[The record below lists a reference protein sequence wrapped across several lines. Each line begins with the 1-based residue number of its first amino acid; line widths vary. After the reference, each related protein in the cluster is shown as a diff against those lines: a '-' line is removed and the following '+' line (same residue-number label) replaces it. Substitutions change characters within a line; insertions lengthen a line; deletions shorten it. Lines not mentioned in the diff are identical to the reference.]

1 LSSQA
6 AFSSP
11 STPLNVE
18 FSAKAGIKESQKET
32 RPEPPESI
40 QIPVETL
47 GQSLKV
53 KRMGTGEAD
62 GVDHADGPDQAADA
76 TQDPVAI
83 SKSLRR
89 VRASGELI
97 IEASKKKQEQ
107 MNEIIAQAIEGFEA
121 AKLDES
127 DQIPPPV
134 TQVETDEQATDPPIS
149 APIKP
154 ETSYQKVPDLPPP
167 PPPPPPIQ
175 PKTPA
180 VPSAPRAAVTAGTP
194 EASNVAPAP
203 RAAVA
208 AGTPGASNVAPAVPR
223 RNTGPIAASVTIST
237 ANTISNAGQLPPNGP
252 SSVLAQASGLN
263 PKPGFGSKFRLGLIT
278 LALLL
283 GIGTYFAFRDRLLT
297 PQRAADPERD
307 LVRVEDQSAQFVRL
321 GERDREEGHYDTALD
336 NFQRALSLT
345 PNNSNVHFLIAQ
357 TYYNA
362 GQIDEALKAYKA
374 LLRIAPEHLEAR
386 LQVAQIYRARG
397 NWSAAYQEYQR
408 IIALDQTS
416 GQAAVA
422 LEAIEEYESGKS
434 GSIVSGGSSN
444 TARNKLRPRSA
455 TRKSLVL
462 PPATTAQPQISLLPQ
477 KFVTA
482 PVMRPPT
489 VLNNNK
495 PEENPD
501 PRILADSR
509 KKLGLRYLNVR
520 EHRAAINEFLA
531 ALRLTPDD
539 KDIYYFLASSY
550 YGLGQY
556 ALAHDYY
563 KRVDRGQYVQV
574 AQSGAQKTEKAAR
587 EEFKRRNEM
596 MKNEVKNEF
605 KNEIRKE
612 TGSNNSSG
620 KTILNSYKE

>member
-18 FSAKAGIKESQKET
+18 FSAKAGMKESQKET
-32 RPEPPESI
+32 KPVPPEPN
-40 QIPVETL
+40 QTPVETL
-47 GQSLKV
+47 GQSL
-53 KRMGTGEAD
+53 RGRRTAGSQSPAGETEASEAE

-89 VRASGELI
+89 VRASGSLI
-97 IEASKKKQEQ
+97 IEASKKQQEQ
-107 MNEIIAQAIEGFEA
+107 MNEIIAQAIEGFEV

-127 DQIPPPV
+127 NQTPPPV
-134 TQVETDEQATDPPIS
+134 TQAQPSAEVMEPPIS
-149 APIKP
+149 APPKP
-154 ETSYQKVPDLPPP
+154 ETSYQKTTDQPA
-167 PPPPPPIQ
+167 IQ
-175 PKTPA
+175 PATAPKTQA
-180 VPSAPRAAVTAGTP
+180 VTSAPRAT
-194 EASNVAPAP
+194 VATGA
-203 RAAVA
+203 
-208 AGTPGASNVAPAVPR
+208 PGASNVAPAVSR
-223 RNTGPIAASVTIST
+223 KNTGPIAASVTIST
-237 ANTISNAGQLPPNGP
+237 ANTLSNAGQLPPNGP

-297 PQRAADPERD
+297 QQRVADPERD

-321 GERDREEGHYDTALD
+321 GERDREQGHYETALD

-362 GQIDEALKAYKA
+362 GQIDDALKAYKS

-386 LQVAQIYRARG
+386 LKVAQIYRSRG
-397 NWSAAYQEYQR
+397 NWNAAYQEFQR

-422 LEAIEEYESGKS
+422 LEAIEDHEAGRSESV
-434 GSIVSGGSSN
+434 VSGGSTS
-444 TARNKLRPRSA
+444 TARNRFRPRSVS
-455 TRKSLVL
+455 RKSLVL
-462 PPATTAQPQISLLPQ
+462 PPATTTQAQISLLPQ

-482 PVMRPPT
+482 PIMRPPPA
-489 VLNNNK
+489 LNTNK

-501 PRILADSR
+501 PRSLADSR

-550 YGLGQY
+550 YGLGQF

-563 KRVDRGQYVQV
+563 KRVDKGQYVQV

-587 EEFKRRNEM
+587 EEFKRRNDM

-605 KNEIRKE
+605 RNETRKE
-612 TGSNNSSG
+612 AGSNTSSG

>member
-1 LSSQA
+1 
-6 AFSSP
+6 
-11 STPLNVE
+11 
-18 FSAKAGIKESQKET
+18 
-32 RPEPPESI
+32 
-40 QIPVETL
+40 
-47 GQSLKV
+47 
-53 KRMGTGEAD
+53 
-62 GVDHADGPDQAADA
+62 VDHADGPDQAADT

-89 VRASGELI
+89 VRASGSLI

-107 MNEIIAQAIEGFEA
+107 MNEIIAQAIEGFEI
-121 AKLDES
+121 AKLDEANEMP
-127 DQIPPPV
+127 QEV
-134 TQVETDEQATDPPIS
+134 TQTQTS
-149 APIKP
+149 APTKDPQPGTPLNP
-154 ETSYQKVPDLPPP
+154 ETRHEKTADQPAIQPVV
-167 PPPPPPIQ
+167 Q
-175 PKTPA
+175 PKTQ
-180 VPSAPRAAVTAGTP
+180 AVT
-194 EASNVAPAP
+194 PAP
-203 RAAVA
+203 RTTVA
-208 AGTPGASNVAPAVPR
+208 PGTPGAANVAPVFPR

-237 ANTISNAGQLPPNGP
+237 ANTLSNAGQLPPNGP

-263 PKPGFGSKFRLGLIT
+263 PKPGFGSKFRVGLIT

-297 PQRAADPERD
+297 QQRVADPERD

-321 GERDREEGHYDTALD
+321 GERDREQGHYETALD

-362 GQIDEALKAYKA
+362 GQIDDALKAYKS

-386 LQVAQIYRARG
+386 LQVAQIYRSRG
-397 NWSAAYQEYQR
+397 NWNAAYQEFQR

-422 LEAIEEYESGKS
+422 LEAIEDHEAGRPESA
-434 GSIVSGGSSN
+434 GSTASTN
-444 TARNKLRPRSA
+444 TPRNTLRPR
-455 TRKSLVL
+455 TFFRKGLVL
-462 PPATTAQPQISLLPQ
+462 PSAVAAQAQLTLLPQ
-477 KFVTA
+477 KLVTA
-482 PVMRPPT
+482 PVNRPPT
-489 VLNNNK
+489 VLNTNK
-495 PEENPD
+495 PEDNPD
-501 PRILADSR
+501 PRSLADSR

-531 ALRLTPDD
+531 ALRLTPED

-550 YGLGQY
+550 YGLGQF

-563 KRVDRGQYVQV
+563 KRVDKGQYVQV

-587 EEFKRRNEM
+587 EEFKRRSDM

-605 KNEIRKE
+605 KNETRKE
-612 TGSNNSSG
+612 TESNNASG
-620 KTILNSYKE
+620 KPILNSYKE